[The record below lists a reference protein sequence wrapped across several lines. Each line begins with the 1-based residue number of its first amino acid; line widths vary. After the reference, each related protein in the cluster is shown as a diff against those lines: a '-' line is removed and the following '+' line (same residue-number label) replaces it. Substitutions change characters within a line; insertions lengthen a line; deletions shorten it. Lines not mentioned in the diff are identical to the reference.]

1 MRSSPP
7 GTRPPAPSP
16 ARPPAPPPARA
27 PAPSDARPPAP
38 SAADRGADGADREL
52 SDQSL
57 GDLAKRLSEQ
67 TSTLVRQEL
76 ALARAEMQEKGKRFA
91 IGGGLLGTAGLLGLY
106 GLGVLLATI
115 VLVLV
120 EVGIVAWLS
129 ALLVTV
135 LVAAVAGM
143 LAVRGKKEVQAA
155 TPPAPEQA
163 IETSRQDVNYVKE
176 RAKKR

>member
-1 MRSSPP
+1 
-7 GTRPPAPSP
+7 
-16 ARPPAPPPARA
+16 
-27 PAPSDARPPAP
+27 
-38 SAADRGADGADREL
+38 
-52 SDQSL
+52 
-57 GDLAKRLSEQ
+57 
-67 TSTLVRQEL
+67 
-76 ALARAEMQEKGKRFA
+76 MQEKGKRFA